1 MARRRHPFFK
11 PVSHRVADNARRDF
25 SNWIYNKLL
34 GIFNLFILWLFFY
47 AGLLF
52 LMEDPISFK
61 EYVDGT
67 MMIITPIF
75 TFISE
80 LVVTLFNAV
89 TAQ

>member
-11 PVSHRVADNARRDF
+11 PVSHRVADNARRDI